1 VEAINVMVQMG
12 VDKEATCAGGATA
25 LHRAADNGH
34 VEVIKMLVQLGAQID
49 VRDANGDTLLQA
61 SIRNG
66 KHQVHRC

>member
-49 VRDANGDTLLQA
+49 VHVRDANGDMHSSPGQYP
-61 SIRNG
+61 
-66 KHQVHRC
+66 KW